1 MTFPITKGDEV
12 LVIISSRCID
22 SWWQLGAVDAQ
33 GNAFPRPQLEY
44 RMHDLSD
51 GFIIPGP
58 KSVPNVIPN
67 ISNNSVQIRTN
78 ISTTSNYAYIELKPS
93 DYTVNVVT
101 TGSVNITAP
110 TTTITG
116 NVHITG
122 NVQVDQTLTATTDV
136 VGGGKSLKSH
146 THGGVQTGSGT
157 SRHKYV

>member
-1 MTFPITKGDEV
+1 
-12 LVIISSRCID
+12 
-22 SWWQLGAVDAQ
+22 
-33 GNAFPRPQLEY
+33 
-44 RMHDLSD
+44 MHDLSD

-146 THGGVQTGSGT
+146 THGGVQTGSGNT
-157 SRHKYV
+157 GAPN